1 MSWSNVETSSE
12 CWGPSSDDR
21 NRQASNA
28 TGIDKSAKLRDSWIL
43 CILFQIYSISC
54 FLLFIAWWNKNQ
66 MLIVF
71 ARTVIHPTAILFFL
85 KVLQERA
92 TLNRKQVSVDN
103 LGKRSYTDL
112 ELLCESN
119 TTLSFVNTLK
129 TNIHNHK
136 NSHHKLD
143 FEEKQTGVECRCHN
157 DIFLKVRVINFMVH
171 AAVHVNV
178 RYSSQRRVL
187 TW

>member
-1 MSWSNVETSSE
+1 
-12 CWGPSSDDR
+12 
-21 NRQASNA
+21 
-28 TGIDKSAKLRDSWIL
+28 
-43 CILFQIYSISC
+43 
-54 FLLFIAWWNKNQ
+54 

-71 ARTVIHPTAILFFL
+71 ARTVIYPSAILFFK

-92 TLNRKQVSVDN
+92 TLNRRQVSVDN

-112 ELLCESN
+112 ELLCESK

-157 DIFLKVRVINFMVH
+157 DIFLEVINYMVH
-171 AAVHVNV
+171 AVVHVNV

-187 TW
+187 T

>member
-1 MSWSNVETSSE
+1 
-12 CWGPSSDDR
+12 
-21 NRQASNA
+21 
-28 TGIDKSAKLRDSWIL
+28 
-43 CILFQIYSISC
+43 
-54 FLLFIAWWNKNQ
+54 

-71 ARTVIHPTAILFFL
+71 ARTVIYPTAILFFL

-92 TLNRKQVSVDN
+92 TLNRRQVSVDN
-103 LGKRSYTDL
+103 FGKRSYTDL

-143 FEEKQTGVECRCHN
+143 FKEKQTGVEC
-157 DIFLKVRVINFMVH
+157 
-171 AAVHVNV
+171 
-178 RYSSQRRVL
+178 
-187 TW
+187 

>member
-1 MSWSNVETSSE
+1 MDTVHTISNIQHFLFLAVYSLMKYK
-12 CWGPSSDDR
+12 
-21 NRQASNA
+21 SNA
-28 TGIDKSAKLRDSWIL
+28 YCFREDSHI
-43 CILFQIYSISC
+43 SIRHS
-54 FLLFIAWWNKNQ
+54 LKK
-66 MLIVF
+66 
-71 ARTVIHPTAILFFL
+71 

-92 TLNRKQVSVDN
+92 TLNRKQVQVDN
-103 LGKRSYTDL
+103 FGKRSYTDL

-157 DIFLKVRVINFMVH
+157 DIFLEVINYMVH
-171 AAVHVNV
+171 AVVHVNV

-187 TW
+187 T